1 MKLTQI
7 QAKEIYRRA
16 SIGRTALLKAR
27 AMSLTVLAEKM
38 GLCKNTV
45 YKISNQLQGMK
56 RASHNRTADDTRLI
70 LEWAAE
76 RNAKLSLAALHTSS
90 VIAADFGIHKRTVDS
105 IYTGESWPFI
115 DRRPQ

>member
-1 MKLTQI
+1 MKLTET
-7 QAKEIYRRA
+7 QAREVYRRA
-16 SIGRTALLKAR
+16 HIGRTALLKAR
-27 AMSLTVLAEKM
+27 AMSLTVLAKKM

-76 RNAKLSLAALHTSS
+76 RNEHLALAAAHTSS
-90 VIAADFGIHKRTVDS
+90 VIAADFGIHKRSVDAL
-105 IYTGESWPFI
+105 YVGESWPFI
-115 DRRPQ
+115 PR